1 VSDEAIERLLNLL
14 EVRVDAL
21 AICDIEATAALQC
34 DPMDKVMVHFV
45 LSGTGL
51 LHCENRKH
59 LLRVGTVIIV
69 PRGLQKL
76 IAGEGPIETIH
87 DGKQHCP
94 MEDGLMQYKVGSD
107 GAGPEAGLVLGC
119 AGLEASLDGVSD
131 LFHHL
136 WEPMIED
143 AIGPAIEPLLVLTER
158 ELANPRVGTRAV
170 VSALMKQILI
180 EVFRGQLARESYR
193 SWLWP
198 AMMNPQLARA
208 ALAIMSKPE
217 SAHTVE
223 TLAATAG
230 MSRSRFSEMFGQ
242 AFGRSP
248 IEFVQIV
255 RLRTARRLLSSSSL
269 PVKSVAAAVGY
280 SSRSHFSRA
289 YRAYYG
295 EAPSMFRTQNSSVE
309 PVASS

>member
-1 VSDEAIERLLNLL
+1 VGDDAIEGLLNLL

-21 AICDIEATAALQC
+21 ALCELGKTAALQC
-34 DPMDKVMVHFV
+34 DPANKVLVHFV
-45 LSGTGL
+45 LAGNGV
-51 LHCENRKH
+51 LHCENRRY
-59 LLRVGTVIIV
+59 LLRVGTVVVV

-76 IAGEGPIETIH
+76 LAGEGPIETIH
-87 DGKQHCP
+87 DAKQYCP
-94 MEDGLMQYKVGSD
+94 LEDGLMRYKVESGE
-107 GAGPEAGLVLGC
+107 PGLVLGC
-119 AGLEASLDGVSD
+119 AGLVASLDGGTD

-143 AIGPAIEPLLVLTER
+143 GIGQAIEPLLTLIKR
-158 ELANPRVGTRAV
+158 ELSYPQVGTRAFV
-170 VSALMKQILI
+170 GALMKQVLI

-217 SAHTVE
+217 IAHTVAS
-223 TLAATAG
+223 LAATAG
-230 MSRSRFSEMFGQ
+230 MSRSRFSELFGQ

-248 IEFVQIV
+248 IEFLQIT
-255 RLRTARRLLSSSSL
+255 RLRAARRLLSSSSL

-289 YRAYYG
+289 YQAYYG
-295 EAPSMFRTQNSSVE
+295 EAPSRYRTHESSPE
-309 PVASS
+309 PAASY